1 MALTNERLR
10 EIVLELVSRPGHEK
24 VRALVYELLVQEL
37 GASSTEVDFER
48 PVPEVHG
55 RIDALL
61 GRTVIE
67 LKSDLR
73 RETREAK
80 EELTRY
86 LTERE
91 SQTGEHFVGIATDGA
106 TFVPFELRNGNL
118 RELPSFTP
126 RVDAPRD
133 LTAWLSAAVAV
144 AAELQPTP
152 EIVKRELGKNSL
164 AWLVANEEL
173 TAVWAEVRDHPDVR
187 LKRELWARLL
197 ERVYGASVDN
207 DALFF
212 QHTYLSVVAKT
223 MAVHVLGLNMPNPQ
237 ELLNGEPLQQVGI
250 SGVVESDFFDWPLS
264 AQKGPE
270 LVRRI
275 ALQAARFKLRDVA
288 TDVLKGLYE
297 SLVDPEQRHELGE
310 YYTPDWL
317 AARICQH
324 TIDNPLEQRVLDPA
338 CGSGTFL
345 FHAIR
350 RYLTTAVGSGLQNS
364 EALLGCAQ
372 KVMGIDVH
380 PVAVQIA
387 RVTYLLAIGEELLR
401 ARVGS
406 LTVPVYMGDSLQWN
420 TESMIAERQVIIEEP
435 ETSVLLEF
443 PFLIARDPALFDAAI
458 GRMLN
463 LSEQNAQPEA
473 LAGWLAQQPDM
484 DEQTVETLTSTYLT
498 LRDLQQKG
506 RNHIWGFVARNLVR
520 PVWLSQPQE
529 RAHVVIGNPPWLA
542 YNFMSP
548 ANQERFKQECERLGV
563 WVGGRGITPH
573 QDLCAYFY
581 ARCVEL
587 YLNSQG
593 KVAFVMPYAS
603 LSRRP
608 YEHFRSGW
616 FQQRG
621 RTGTA
626 VHATIRFTEAWTF
639 DETVQPLFP
648 VPSCVLFAK
657 PEETGPLPKLVS
669 AATGALPRRDA
680 TQTDAEAALSWREIP
695 WPMVAEERENLIYRD
710 VFRQGAIVVPR
721 MLWVV
726 ERIQPGR
733 LGENPTAPMV
743 KSRQTNQEKSPW
755 KTLTRL
761 QGNVETQF
769 IRPLYLGESIAP
781 YRLLE
786 PTFAIIPQN
795 EKDNT
800 LFSANSAQQEG
811 YLHLAQWLTGAE
823 HLWQEYG
830 RGTRTM
836 YEQLDFYRQLSSQF
850 PSPSLKVVYSKAGTL
865 QAAAILRDSGAIIDH
880 TLYWGSVRSEDEAQF
895 LIAIFNSET
904 ARIKVEDLQA
914 KGQWG
919 ARHFDKVMLGL
930 PIPKFNSKNSLHKSL
945 TEAAHEAE
953 EIAAAVPLKEG
964 EHFTRTRSRIRDAL
978 KDQGLAQKIDTL
990 VATLLGP
997 VP

>member
-1 MALTNERLR
+1 M
-10 EIVLELVSRPGHEK
+10 S
-24 VRALVYELLVQEL
+24 LLVQEL

-73 RETREAK
+73 RETSDAK

-173 TAVWAEVRDHPDVR
+173 TALWAEVRDHPDVR

-207 DALFF
+207 DELFF

-223 MAVHVLGLNMPNPQ
+223 MAVHVLGLDMPNPQ

-270 LVRRI
+270 LVKRI

-317 AARICQH
+317 AARICEH

-350 RYLTTAVGSGLQNS
+350 RYLAAAVASSLQNR

-387 RVTYLLAIGEELLR
+387 RVTYLLAIGEERLR
-401 ARVGS
+401 ARAGS
-406 LTVPVYMGDSLQWN
+406 LTIPVYMGDSLQWN
-420 TESMIAERQVIIEEP
+420 TESMIADRQVIIEEP
-435 ETSVLLEF
+435 ETKVLLEF
-443 PFLIARDPALFDAAI
+443 PFLVAGDPALFDAVI

-463 LSEQNAQPEA
+463 LSEQDAQPEA

-484 DEQTVETLTSTYLT
+484 DEQTVQTLISTYLT
-498 LRDLQQKG
+498 LRDLQRQG

-520 PVWLSQPQE
+520 PVWLSQTQE

-587 YLNSQG
+587 YLNPQG

-608 YEHFRSGW
+608 YERFRSGW

-626 VHATIRFTEAWTF
+626 VHAVIRFTEAWTF
-639 DETVQPLFP
+639 DEKVQPLFP

-680 TQTDAEAALSWREIP
+680 TQTEAEAALIWREIP
-695 WPMVAEERENLIYRD
+695 WPMLAEEQEGSEYRAA
-710 VFRQGAIVVPR
+710 FRNGAIVYPR

-733 LGENPTAPMV
+733 LGENPESPLV
-743 KSRQTNQEKSPW
+743 QSRQSNQEKQPW
-755 KTLTRL
+755 KELGRIR
-761 QGNVETQF
+761 GNIEKQF
-769 IRPLYLGESIAP
+769 LRPLYMGESVAP

-786 PTFAIIPQN
+786 PALAVIPWD
-795 EKDNT
+795 EHIAT
-800 LFSANSAQQEG
+800 LLNSERAAQEG
-811 YLHLAQWLTGAE
+811 YLHLTQWLSTTEQLWTE
-823 HLWQEYG
+823 HNRSNRSL
-830 RGTRTM
+830 
-836 YEQLDFYRQLSSQF
+836 YEQLDYYRQFTSQF
-850 PSPSLKVVYSKAGTL
+850 PIPSLRVVYAKAGTL
-865 QAAAILRDSGAIIDH
+865 PAAALLKSTLAICEQALFWSTPKSEQEGEYLLAII
-880 TLYWGSVRSEDEAQF
+880 
-895 LIAIFNSET
+895 NSET
-904 ARIKVEDLQA
+904 ARARISGLQA

-919 ARHFDKVMLGL
+919 ARHFDKVMLDL
-930 PIPKFNSKNSLHKSL
+930 PIPKFNSKNGLHKSL
-945 TEAAHEAE
+945 AEAAHEAE
-953 EIAAAVPLKEG
+953 QIAAAVPLKEG
-964 EHFTRTRSRIRDAL
+964 EYFTRTRGRIRDAL
-978 KDQGLAQKIDTL
+978 KDQGLAQKIDTM
-990 VATLLGP
+990 VAALLGP
-997 VP
+997 VPLTSPRLPRPLHAASQ